1 MSGHANAYG
10 AYRSAEITTASQK
23 DLIVRLYLGAE
34 KFLDLACQAMAAKKY
49 VDSMTNCRKARDI
62 FMELMSTLNFEQGG
76 ELAIRLKDLYAFLVF
91 QISEAPSPVVQVCR
105 RNPDSIHWERPQ
117 RPALFRL
124 KLRNQI
130 VPTRAKGSGQ
140 FFGNAEMLVVGVLRQ
155 RRVRKSGRHD
165 HCGDAQ
171 PCTPLFH

>member
-1 MSGHANAYG
+1 MSGYANAYG

-62 FMELMSTLNFEQGG
+62 FMELMATLNFEQGG

-91 QISEAPSPVVQVCR
+91 QISEAS
-105 RNPDSIHWERPQ
+105 
-117 RPALFRL
+117 
-124 KLRNQI
+124 LR
-130 VPTRAKGSGQ
+130 K
-140 FFGNAEMLVVGVLRQ
+140 NAEQIQTILPIIRTMREGWEKVPDEEANTTSIPAGNEGHALNFR
-155 RRVRKSGRHD
+155 
-165 HCGDAQ
+165 C
-171 PCTPLFH
+171 

>member
-1 MSGHANAYG
+1 MSGHANAYS

-62 FMELMSTLNFEQGG
+62 FMELMATLNFEQGG

-91 QISEAPSPVVQVCR
+91 QISEAS
-105 RNPDSIHWERPQ
+105 
-117 RPALFRL
+117 
-124 KLRNQI
+124 LR
-130 VPTRAKGSGQ
+130 K
-140 FFGNAEMLVVGVLRQ
+140 NAEQIKTILPIIRTMREGWEKVPEEEANTTSIPAGNEGHALNFR
-155 RRVRKSGRHD
+155 
-165 HCGDAQ
+165 C
-171 PCTPLFH
+171 

>member
-1 MSGHANAYG
+1 MSGYSNAYS

-62 FMELMSTLNFEQGG
+62 FMELMATLNFEQGG

-91 QISEAPSPVVQVCR
+91 QISEASLR
-105 RNPDSIHWERPQ
+105 KNPEQIQTILPIIRTMREGWEKVPEEEANTTSI
-117 RPALFRL
+117 PAGNEGHALNFR
-124 KLRNQI
+124 
-130 VPTRAKGSGQ
+130 
-140 FFGNAEMLVVGVLRQ
+140 
-155 RRVRKSGRHD
+155 
-165 HCGDAQ
+165 C
-171 PCTPLFH
+171 

>member
-1 MSGHANAYG
+1 MSAHANAYG

-62 FMELMSTLNFEQGG
+62 FMELMATLNFEQGG

-91 QISEAPSPVVQVCR
+91 QISEASLRKNPEQIQTILPIIRTMREGWENVPVEEA
-105 RNPDSIHWERPQ
+105 NTTSIPVGNEGH
-117 RPALFRL
+117 ALNFR
-124 KLRNQI
+124 
-130 VPTRAKGSGQ
+130 
-140 FFGNAEMLVVGVLRQ
+140 
-155 RRVRKSGRHD
+155 
-165 HCGDAQ
+165 C
-171 PCTPLFH
+171 

>member
-91 QISEAPSPVVQVCR
+91 QISEASLRKNPEQIQTILPIIRTMREGWENVPVEEA
-105 RNPDSIHWERPQ
+105 NTTSIPVGNEGH
-117 RPALFRL
+117 ALNFR
-124 KLRNQI
+124 
-130 VPTRAKGSGQ
+130 
-140 FFGNAEMLVVGVLRQ
+140 
-155 RRVRKSGRHD
+155 
-165 HCGDAQ
+165 C
-171 PCTPLFH
+171 

>member
-34 KFLDLACQAMAAKKY
+34 KFLDLACQAMADKKY

-91 QISEAPSPVVQVCR
+91 QISEASLRKNPEQIQTILPIIRTMREGWENVPVEEA
-105 RNPDSIHWERPQ
+105 NTTSIPVGNEGH
-117 RPALFRL
+117 ALNFR
-124 KLRNQI
+124 
-130 VPTRAKGSGQ
+130 
-140 FFGNAEMLVVGVLRQ
+140 
-155 RRVRKSGRHD
+155 
-165 HCGDAQ
+165 C
-171 PCTPLFH
+171 